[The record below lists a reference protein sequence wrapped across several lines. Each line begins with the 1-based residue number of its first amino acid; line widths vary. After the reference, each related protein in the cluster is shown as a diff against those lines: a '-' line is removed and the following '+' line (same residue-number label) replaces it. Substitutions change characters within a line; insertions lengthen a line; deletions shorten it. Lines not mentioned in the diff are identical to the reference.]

1 MRVLGIDPGTVSLG
15 YGVVDNGEEPR
26 LVVCGALS
34 LPRRAPLEERLSS
47 IYQGLSQIVALYR
60 PDEVAVEEPFVGRNI
75 RSALAVGRAEAIAI
89 LVAGNQQLP
98 VSYYSPAQVKKEVTS
113 YGGSDKRQVGEVV
126 RMVLGLP
133 EVPQPSDAADALA
146 VALCHIQQSRLKRWL
161 DSED

>member
-15 YGVVDNGEEPR
+15 YGVVDNGEELR

-34 LPRRAPLEERLSS
+34 LPRRAPVEERLAS
-47 IYQGLSQIVALYR
+47 IFRGLSQIVAEHR

-75 RSALAVGRAEAIAI
+75 RSALAVGRAQAIAI
-89 LVAGNQQLP
+89 LVAANQRLP

-126 RMVLGLP
+126 RMLLGLP

-146 VALCHIQQSRLKRWL
+146 VALCHIQQSRLKQWL

>member
-1 MRVLGIDPGTVSLG
+1 
-15 YGVVDNGEEPR
+15 VDNGEELR

-34 LPRRAPLEERLSS
+34 LPRRAPVEERLAS
-47 IYQGLSQIVALYR
+47 IFRGLSQIVAEHR

-75 RSALAVGRAEAIAI
+75 RSALAVGRAQAIAI
-89 LVAGNQQLP
+89 LVAANQRLP

-126 RMVLGLP
+126 RMLLGLP

-146 VALCHIQQSRLKRWL
+146 VALCHIQQSRLKQWL